1 MSSVSTSAVPPIN
14 PTLFVL
20 RNADMTLTTDQTF
33 SKVGTFTNYAIT
45 GIYATRKTGAFG
57 VACVGG
63 VYTGA
68 NKTASTVLAAV
79 QVWSGL
85 TGAGT
90 MQFATLANILQ
101 AALTATPILNLTTGN
116 TGALTTDLFITGI
129 SLD

>member
-1 MSSVSTSAVPPIN
+1 MSSVSTSAAAPIN

-20 RNADMTLTTDQTF
+20 RSADMTLTTDQTF

>member
-1 MSSVSTSAVPPIN
+1 MSSVSTSAAAPIN